1 MVCDGR
7 KCICVRSVCVYG
19 GMFIFVEILRLACF
33 IDFVTSLFFYNFIIL
48 LASFLLGFW
57 SLIFE
62 LLLSSCL
69 LADYPTKQPFVR
81 SSFKVKFAVI

>member
-33 IDFVTSLFFYNFIIL
+33 IDFVSSLFLYFYLIFLIV
-48 LASFLLGFW
+48 LASFVFLV
-57 SLIFE
+57 FE
-62 LLLSSCL
+62 LLSSCL
-69 LADYPTKQPFVR
+69 IADYPTKQPFVR
-81 SSFKVKFAVI
+81 ISFKV